1 MLDISLTPKELVTQI
16 LATGHSRVPIYKDDP
31 ENIVGVL
38 HTKDVLAAL
47 AAADGKM
54 AKLDLAAIARSPW
67 FIPDTTNLKD
77 QLAAFLKKR
86 IHFAVVVDEYG
97 ALQGLVTLEDILE
110 EIVGEIDD
118 EHDAAVQGV
127 RRQPDGG
134 VNVDGAVSIR
144 DLNRSMDWSLPDDE
158 AVTIAGLVIHE
169 AQAIPEVGQIFQFY
183 GHRFQI
189 LKRQRNQ
196 ITSVRI
202 SARLDQQD
210 A

>member
-1 MLDISLTPKELVTQI
+1 
-16 LATGHSRVPIYKDDP
+16 DDP

-38 HTKDVLAAL
+38 HTKDLLAAV
-47 AAADGKM
+47 AAADGRLTRID
-54 AKLDLAAIARSPW
+54 ASAIMRLPW

-77 QLAAFLKKR
+77 QLAAFLKR
-86 IHFAVVVDEYG
+86 RSHFAMVVDEYG

-118 EHDAAVQGV
+118 EHDATVHGV
-127 RRQPDGG
+127 RRQADGG
-134 VNVDGAVSIR
+134 VLVAGQVTVR
-144 DLNRSMDWSLPDDE
+144 DLNRAMDWDLPDDE

-169 AQAIPEVGQIFQFY
+169 AQAIPEAGQIFQFH

-202 SARLDQQD
+202 SARLTGDES
-210 A
+210 